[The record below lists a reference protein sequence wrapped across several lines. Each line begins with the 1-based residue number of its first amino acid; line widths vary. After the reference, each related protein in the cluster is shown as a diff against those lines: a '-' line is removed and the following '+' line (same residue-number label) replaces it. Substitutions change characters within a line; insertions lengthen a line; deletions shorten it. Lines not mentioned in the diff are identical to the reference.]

1 MNQSILRKSLKH
13 RYYNA
18 TLYIIAINILVF
30 FLTYVSPRTL
40 GYLVLN
46 PLAVT
51 YRNAYW
57 QFVTYMFV
65 HGGIRH
71 ILFNMLGLF
80 FFGAHVE
87 RQMGSNEFVLFYML
101 TGVLAGVFSF
111 IVFSV
116 SGSTGAYLLGAS
128 GAVYAVLLAYATYYP
143 RSLIY
148 VMGIIPIRASVM
160 VLIFTAI
167 ALFSEIFSFNNGVAH
182 LTHLAG
188 FGFAFI
194 YFIIRFGTN
203 PIHSLFGDGRRRWR

>member
-1 MNQSILRKSLKH
+1 MNRSLLRTPFPY

-18 TLYIIAINILVF
+18 SLYIIAINVLVF
-30 FLTYVSPRTL
+30 FLTYVAPRTL

-46 PLAVT
+46 PLAIT

-57 QFVTYMFV
+57 QFLTYMFV
-65 HGGIRH
+65 HGGISH

-87 RQMGSNEFVLFYML
+87 RQMGSSEFLVFYLL

-111 IVFSV
+111 IVFSA
-116 SGSTGAYLLGAS
+116 TGAYGVYLLGAS

-143 RSLIY
+143 RSIIY
-148 VMGIIPIRASVM
+148 IMGIIPMRASVM

-167 ALFSEIFSFNNGVAH
+167 ALFSQIFSFNNGIAH

-188 FGFAFI
+188 FGFAFL
-194 YFIIRFGTN
+194 YFVIRLDVN
-203 PIHSLFGDGRRRWR
+203 PIYSLFGGGRRRR